1 MAAPTT
7 LSAAVRVAERRRCSP
22 ADIAEARRIF
32 TGIDGT
38 APAAEVSDALYEVG
52 YLLGLDEVET
62 ENFESA
68 IIWKKLR

>member
-7 LSAAVRVAERRRCSP
+7 LSAAVEVAEARSRTA

-32 TGIDGT
+32 TAIDGT
-38 APAAEVSDALYEVG
+38 APAFEVSDALYEVG
-52 YLLGLDEVET
+52 YLLGLDEVEV
-62 ENFESA
+62 EVFESA

>member
-1 MAAPTT
+1 MTHST
-7 LSAAVRVAERRRCSP
+7 K
-22 ADIAEARRIF
+22 
-32 TGIDGT
+32 GT
-38 APAAEVSDALYEVG
+38 HMNNS